1 MRDLSGRHGNRR
13 KSTSQSH
20 IGKKMTKKIPA
31 ISLKIFRV
39 AGQEWDFVSSL
50 KLKNLFCLSTY
61 YLFKSVWSKN
71 ELLHSC

>member
-31 ISLKIFRV
+31 ISLKNVYIL
-39 AGQEWDFVSSL
+39 G
-50 KLKNLFCLSTY
+50 
-61 YLFKSVWSKN
+61 
-71 ELLHSC
+71 LLDKDEIL